1 VKADKEAFRMET
13 LIDHA
18 WARWGVLVGPW
29 THRFAPVL
37 APLRCARPVVL
48 HGCREPGSRVKLQ
61 GMKDIQLYQQILGL
75 VEPWRVESVTL
86 KPKEQEIEVRVG
98 FADTL
103 WGCPQCQKRMQIHDY
118 EERRWRHLD
127 SCQFQTII
135 VSRVPSVRC
144 PEHGSQTVAVPWAEK
159 YTRFTRLFERLAI
172 DVMLECSI
180 TGACE
185 LLRISW
191 DEGDGIKQRAVKRGL
206 ARKSPAVMPHLCVDE
221 KGMGPGQNYLTIVA
235 QVTDERTTVEY
246 VGEERER
253 ESLDAFWEG
262 LTAEQLAGVE
272 AVAMDM
278 WEPYV
283 QSTLAHVPGA
293 AGKIVH
299 DPFHLVKYMNEAVN
313 EVRKSEHRRL
323 QAQGDD
329 ILKNT
334 RQLWLYGMERVPAQ
348 HAQRF
353 ETVKELNLQTSRAW
367 MIKEVFRGFWLCDQV
382 KEAERY
388 FQKWYRWAIRSRL
401 QPVKKVARM
410 CQTHLGNILTFFVH
424 RLTNGPIEGLNNKIQ
439 GLIKK
444 AFGYRNKKRFK
455 ADIFFHLG
463 GLDLYPIQ

>member
-1 VKADKEAFRMET
+1 MEGVR
-13 LIDHA
+13 
-18 WARWGVLVGPW
+18 ARGWPRRDNWVGPW
-29 THRFAPVL
+29 THRFAPAL
-37 APLRCARPVVL
+37 APLRCARPEV
-48 HGCREPGSRVKLQ
+48 HACRGPEARVKLP
-61 GMKDIQLYQQILGL
+61 GMKDFELYQQILGL
-75 VEPWRVESVTL
+75 VAPWRVERVTL
-86 KPKEQEIEVRVG
+86 KTQAQEIEVRVG

-103 WGCPQCQKRMQIHDY
+103 WGCPQCQQRMQIHDY

-135 VSRVPSVRC
+135 VARVPSVRC

-180 TGACE
+180 RGACE

-191 DEGDGIKQRAVKRGL
+191 DEADGIKQRAVERGL
-206 ARKSPAVMPHLCVDE
+206 ARKSPAVMPRLCVDE
-221 KGMGPGQNYLTIVA
+221 KGMGHGQNYLTIVA

-253 ESLDAFWEG
+253 ESLDAFWAG

-283 QSTLAHVPGA
+283 QSTLAQVPGA

-299 DPFHLVKYMNEAVN
+299 DPFHLVKSMNEAVN
-313 EVRKSEHRRL
+313 EVRKGEHRRL

-329 ILKNT
+329 ILKHT
-334 RQLWLYGMERVPAQ
+334 RQLWLYGLENVPAR

-353 ETVKELNLQTSRAW
+353 EEVKELNLQTSRAW
-367 MIKEVFRGFWLCDQV
+367 ALKEVFRGFWWCDKV
-382 KEAERY
+382 KTAERY
-388 FQKWYRWAIRSRL
+388 FQKWYSWAIRSRL
-401 QPVKKVARM
+401 APVKKVARM
-410 CQTHLGNILTFFVH
+410 CKAHIGNLLTFFVH
-424 RLTNGPIEGLNNKIQ
+424 RLTNGPIEG
-439 GLIKK
+439 
-444 AFGYRNKKRFK
+444 
-455 ADIFFHLG
+455 
-463 GLDLYPIQ
+463 